1 MYSAENTIW
10 VLLSAILMFV
20 MQAGFAMLETGF
32 TQVKNAGNIAMK
44 NLLDF
49 AIGSLVFS
57 LVGFWIMFG
66 TGNGAW
72 LSSGSTETALHFLP
86 AGVPLFAFLAYQT
99 MFCATAATI
108 ASGAMAG
115 RTKFVSYCVFSL
127 ILSMLIIP
135 PRDPGSGAA
144 AGCKISVFT
153 ILPAPRQSI
162 WWGELLPFRELYS
175 WGQGPESTPR
185 MGKPVPF
192 PDRAPH

>member
-99 MFCATAATI
+99 MPTSVLSPTVQPCT
-108 ASGAMAG
+108 MAECPM
-115 RTKFVSYCVFSL
+115 VQSL
-127 ILSMLIIP
+127 PTVVLSWITTH
-135 PRDPGSGAA
+135 S
-144 AGCKISVFT
+144 
-153 ILPAPRQSI
+153 
-162 WWGELLPFRELYS
+162 
-175 WGQGPESTPR
+175 
-185 MGKPVPF
+185 
-192 PDRAPH
+192 